1 MEDYKNILNDN
12 FLKKNPIIFKKY
24 KPIKKIGCGS
34 FGNIYSVIRLK
45 DKSVFAMKKEKIS
58 QNNKSLES
66 ELYYSYTL
74 QGGLGIPKL
83 ITYGHTKSFNI
94 LVETLLDKSLY
105 NIYINKNYKCKMSD
119 ICLMGLQVLDR
130 LEWIYSKDI
139 IYRDIKPENFL
150 IGIDDPNVIYIV
162 DFGLCKK
169 YRSSKTGK
177 HLI

>member
-83 ITYGHTKSFNI
+83 CAKNI
-94 LVETLLDKSLY
+94 VHQKLES
-105 NIYINKNYKCKMSD
+105 IYSNKNDYGEIS
-119 ICLMGLQVLDR
+119 
-130 LEWIYSKDI
+130 Y
-139 IYRDIKPENFL
+139 F
-150 IGIDDPNVIYIV
+150 
-162 DFGLCKK
+162 F
-169 YRSSKTGK
+169 
-177 HLI
+177 

>member
-83 ITYGHTKSFNI
+83 Q
-94 LVETLLDKSLY
+94 Y
-105 NIYINKNYKCKMSD
+105 N
-119 ICLMGLQVLDR
+119 
-130 LEWIYSKDI
+130 E
-139 IYRDIKPENFL
+139 IKRP
-150 IGIDDPNVIYIV
+150 Y
-162 DFGLCKK
+162 
-169 YRSSKTGK
+169 
-177 HLI
+177 HLIYYQFIFKDNIFLKLEYIKFQLF